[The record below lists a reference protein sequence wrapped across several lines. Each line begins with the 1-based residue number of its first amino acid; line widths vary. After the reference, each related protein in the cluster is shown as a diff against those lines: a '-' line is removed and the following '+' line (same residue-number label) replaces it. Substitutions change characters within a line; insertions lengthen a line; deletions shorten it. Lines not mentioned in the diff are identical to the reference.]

1 MDMSQPESLPVHKDF
16 PYGSRYLTVN
26 GVRLHYVDEGEG
38 PPVLLLHGNPTWS
51 YMYRNIIPYL
61 APYVRCIAVDLPGM
75 GKSDKLELGCTLA
88 EHAEYIS
95 SFIEQ
100 LGLIDP
106 VLVGHDWGMAV
117 GLEYAA
123 ANPGNV
129 RAVAMLEPQALY
141 PTPSWEEFTPAESAE
156 LFQLLRDPGQGWPFM
171 RDNSVFVEGMPS
183 IIINRQLSAEEHE
196 YYREP
201 FRNPEERRPMW
212 VFPNQI
218 PVDGQPPEVVK
229 AVELRN
235 RWFTGS
241 DVPKLLFYAEP
252 GCTIREP
259 QVSWCRE
266 HLSNLTLCPIGK
278 GFHHL
283 TEENP
288 QLIGLELQRWINALP
303 L

>member
-1 MDMSQPESLPVHKDF
+1 MDNLQPLPLQTGF
-16 PYGSRYLTVN
+16 PYTSRHLTVN
-26 GVRLHYVDEGEG
+26 GLSLHYVDEGEG
-38 PPVLLLHGNPTWS
+38 PAILLLHGNPTWS

-61 APYVRCIAVDLPGM
+61 QLFARCIAVDLPGM
-75 GKSDKLELGCTLA
+75 GRSDKPGHGFTLA
-88 EHAEYIS
+88 EHAAYITG
-95 SFIEQ
+95 FIRQ
-100 LGLIDP
+100 LGLSNP

-123 ANPGNV
+123 ANPDNV

-141 PTPSWEEFTPAESAE
+141 PTRSWEEFTPAESRE
-156 LFQLLRDPGQGWPFM
+156 LFLTLRDPQQGWPFM
-171 RDNSVFVEGMPS
+171 RDNNMFVEGMPH
-183 IIINRQLSAEEHE
+183 IIMNRQLSAGEHE

-201 FRNPEERRPMW
+201 FRNPDDRKPMW

-218 PVDGQPPEVVK
+218 PVAGQPPEVVE
-229 AVELRN
+229 AVEARN

-241 DVPKLLFYAEP
+241 SLPKLLFYAEP
-252 GCTIREP
+252 GCTIRGP
-259 QVSWCRE
+259 QVDWCRTN
-266 HLSNLTLCPIGK
+266 LTNLTLCPIGQ

-288 QLIGLELQRWINALP
+288 QLMGLELQRWFRGLP